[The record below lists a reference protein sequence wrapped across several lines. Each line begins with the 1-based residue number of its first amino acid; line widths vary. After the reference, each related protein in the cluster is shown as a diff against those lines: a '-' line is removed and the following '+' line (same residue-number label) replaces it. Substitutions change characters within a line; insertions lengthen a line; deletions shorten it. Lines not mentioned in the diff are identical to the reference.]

1 MWRKQPEIK
10 TSFPHHPSPA
20 PVEAHD
26 VATTH
31 SPPPDHAERATQS
44 EHAEHAAPPPAA
56 VGSETSRLGPGLRF
70 KGQLSGECDLHID
83 GEVDGKIRLPQS
95 SVTIGLTGRVAA
107 DIEARQIV
115 VEGTLRGNLFGHDF
129 VRLENSCHVTG
140 EISGKRVMIQ
150 EGARFEGRVEIG
162 QAGDANRPKSNLAL
176 GRERAVK
183 AHSLA
188 APTGEE
194 MD

>member
-10 TSFPHHPSPA
+10 TSFPPSSPA
-20 PVEAHD
+20 PVEMNP

-31 SPPPDHAERATQS
+31 TPPPNQAERATP
-44 EHAEHAAPPPAA
+44 AERAAPAPAV
-56 VGSETSRLGPGLRF
+56 VGGDTSRLGSGLRF
-70 KGQLSGECDLHID
+70 KGQLSGQCDLHID

-115 VEGTLRGNLFGHDF
+115 VEGTLRGNVFGHDF